1 MNIKNTKTVWNKP
14 KKENRL
20 KHDELVLFK
29 IFINDKAN
37 FGCQICHK
45 NNIEEFHH
53 LFFGSYG
60 ADKDD
65 RTLIGV
71 CRECHEWC
79 HSNKHQSQR
88 DYKKVADLNW
98 LEFTEM

>member
-1 MNIKNTKTVWNKP
+1 MKTVWNKP
-14 KKENRL
+14 KKEKRL
-20 KHDELVLFK
+20 SKSENLRFRQWLCERFSR
-29 IFINDKAN
+29 
-37 FGCQICHK
+37 CQICHK
-45 NNIEEFHH
+45 AHISEYHH

-79 HSNKHQSQR
+79 HKNKHQSKR
-88 DYKKVADLNW
+88 DYKKVADFNW
-98 LEFTEM
+98 FGFKENVI

>member
-1 MNIKNTKTVWNKP
+1 MKTVWNKT

-20 KHDELVLFK
+20 SVEVMSSFRN
-29 IFINDKAN
+29 FISEKSFDT
-37 FGCQICHK
+37 CQICHK
-45 NNIEEFHH
+45 EHIADFHH
-53 LFFGSYG
+53 LFYGSYG

-79 HSNKHQSQR
+79 HANKVKSQER
-88 DYKKVADLNW
+88 YEHIAQDNW
-98 LEFTEM
+98 RYFQENML

>member
-1 MNIKNTKTVWNKP
+1 MKTVWNKT

-20 KHDELVLFK
+20 KNDELVLFR
-29 IFINDKAN
+29 IFISEKTMDT
-37 FGCQICHK
+37 CQICHK
-45 NNIEEFHH
+45 EHIADFHH
-53 LFFGSYG
+53 LFYGSYG

-71 CRECHEWC
+71 CRKCHEWC
-79 HSNKHQSQR
+79 HKNKHQSQK

-98 LEFTEM
+98 LEFKENVI

>member
-1 MNIKNTKTVWNKP
+1 MKTVWNKP
-14 KKENRL
+14 KKENRISV
-20 KHDELVLFK
+20 DVMSSFRN
-29 IFINDKAN
+29 FIAEKSFDT
-37 FGCQICHK
+37 CQICHK
-45 NNIEEFHH
+45 EHIAEFHH
-53 LFFGSYG
+53 LFYGSYG

-79 HSNKHQSQR
+79 HKNKHQSQR

-98 LEFTEM
+98 LEFKENVL